1 MLQLWLGLL
10 ATLAILVGHGEASA
24 CKPAVDGI
32 VSDLAKGRPA
42 RQSSD
47 YGADLVAG
55 KAVDGN
61 CQGNLLKYR
70 SCSHTKYDLD
80 AWWYVDLGEPCS
92 IASVVVKNRGD
103 CCSSRIQKAEIRVG
117 GSLDGNGK
125 SNPLCEG
132 MPSLH
137 SNMILPSNSLPGAD
151 SLFLSCSC
159 GVIQDTSPGS
169 ISVIQ
174 CNVPPGRYVSIHIP
188 GRKEYLTLCEVE
200 VFGAKVKDVCRCAE
214 GYKRALRPGFN

>member
-125 SNPLCEG
+125 SNPLC
-132 MPSLH
+132 
-137 SNMILPSNSLPGAD
+137 
-151 SLFLSCSC
+151 